1 MLSALKNDFIS
12 IHRTS
17 IPTETNLPH
26 ELKDNYPNDN
36 LILREVYQKKEV
48 RWRDIKS
55 VLRAKSVGKVYRSY
69 NNGEKDRYVCRP
81 SRQNEIHDVFDRPNQ
96 AVKMTDVSGI
106 EKV

>member
-1 MLSALKNDFIS
+1 MNWKTI
-12 IHRTS
+12 I
-17 IPTETNLPH
+17 
-26 ELKDNYPNDN
+26 

-69 NNGEKDRYVCRP
+69 SNGEKDRHMCRP
-81 SRQNEIHDVFDRPNQ
+81 SRQNEIHDVFDRPKQ